1 MRATLAL
8 ALAFLRTTLRERN
21 SLFWFWVFPLLL
33 LSFLGAVFGRAER
46 GEWEL
51 VVSVVNLDRGS
62 LGQELTKMFADPA
75 LPLHLRTFPSFEDS
89 EELLAHARRAVEGG
103 ELQAALL
110 IPPDFSA
117 RLLAKENDEPLAVE
131 IFYRCGEAGSSTAAT
146 ILAEVVEEFV
156 RAVLV
161 RSGVLR
167 DPVGIEVRMVGGEAR
182 PVRYV
187 EFVLPGV
194 MLMALFV
201 TGLFSVPDIA
211 VLAKETGVLRRY
223 FATPLSGSQYL
234 LGFALGMAFVSAA
247 QVSALWALGRF
258 LFSVHLPLLRPASL
272 AFLLLAFATSMGL
285 GFFVSAL
292 SRNYQSA
299 MALANLLNLPLQFL
313 GGLYFPLTSLPG
325 ALRILLAVNPLTHL
339 AEGWRAVLGLS
350 TSALPL
356 WANALVPLLWVLGS
370 TLLAAKRITFLEGR

>member
-1 MRATLAL
+1 MTATLAL
-8 ALAFLRTTLRERN
+8 ASAFLRTTLRERN

-33 LSFLGAVFGRAER
+33 LAFLGAVFGRAER

-51 VVSVVNLDRGS
+51 VVSVVNLDRGFF
-62 LGQELTKMFADPA
+62 GQELTKMLAEPG
-75 LPLHLRTFPSFEDS
+75 LPLHLRTLPSFGDP
-89 EELLAHARRAVEGG
+89 EELLANAGRAVEEG
-103 ELQAALL
+103 EFQAVLL
-110 IPPDFSA
+110 IPADFST
-117 RLLAKENDEPLAVE
+117 RLLAKENVEPLAVA
-131 IFYRCGEAGSSTAAT
+131 ILYCRGEAGSSTAAA

-167 DPVGIEVRMVGGEAR
+167 NLVETEVRMVGGEAR
-182 PVRYV
+182 PVRYA

-223 FATPLSGSQYL
+223 FVTPLSGGQYL
-234 LGFALGMAFVSAA
+234 LGFALGMACASAA

-258 LFSVHLPLLRPASL
+258 AFAVHLPLLRPASL

-292 SRNYQSA
+292 SPNYQSA

-313 GGLYFPLTSLPG
+313 GGLYFPLTTLPG
-325 ALRILLAVNPLTHL
+325 VLRILLAVNPLTHL

-350 TSALPL
+350 TSAFPL

-370 TLLAAKRITFLEGR
+370 TLLAAKRIAFLEGR